1 MNLQE
6 VNTTTAQIQGNYSC
20 FDGGGC
26 VNDTVWSPY
35 KTVLDSITIALLSP
49 TCYSTIFNH
58 PYFHFSHAIMFICY
72 MLPFGSP
79 CQLVLLIRIGLA
91 GATTIMALWARS
103 LECWVVSLLWNAAS
117 AIVNIIH
124 ICVLFYQLR
133 PIKFNDEL
141 EQVYKSLFCPLKVS
155 RKQFRKI
162 ISCMKMIRP
171 LKTLEIFAEEK
182 VTRVDSLSLVLSGKL
197 VISQN
202 GNALHIVFPYQFLDS
217 PEWFGVSTDEFFQV
231 SVTAVEDSR
240 VLLWHR
246 DKLRLSIITDQFL
259 YTIFDH
265 ILGRDVVKKL
275 MQVSETMSNGHLP
288 NQWYEGEEADIINN
302 VNDEKQTVLYLKRNG
317 DGQAG
322 IETIL
327 KRELQEND
335 NACLE
340 HCPLINDQSSWYSQ
354 QTLHNVLRTLHR

>member
-1 MNLQE
+1 MTNNGSTVTAA
-6 VNTTTAQIQGNYSC
+6 VNMHDENATAQIQGNHSC
-20 FDGGGC
+20 YDGGGC
-26 VNDTVWSPY
+26 ANDTAWATNPY
-35 KTVLDSITIALLSP
+35 KAIFDSFAVVLLSP
-49 TCYSTIFNH
+49 SCFNNVFNH

-79 CQLVLLIRIGLA
+79 CQLILLIRIGLA
-91 GATTIMALWARS
+91 GATTIMALWARNVQ
-103 LECWVVSLLWNAAS
+103 CWTSLLWNTAS
-117 AIVNIIH
+117 AVVNVIYIF
-124 ICVLFYQLR
+124 VLLYQLR

-141 EQVYKSLFCPLKVS
+141 EQVYDSLFSPLKVS

-246 DKLRLSIITDQFL
+246 DKLRLSIITDKFL

-288 NQWYEGEEADIINN
+288 NQWFDGGEETEMANN
-302 VNDEKQTVLYLKRNG
+302 VIDEKQTVLYLKRNG

-327 KRELQEND
+327 KRELQGDPNGWRLSRIEEVD
-335 NACLE
+335 HE
-340 HCPLINDQSSWYSQ
+340 TP
-354 QTLHNVLRTLHR
+354 V

>member
-1 MNLQE
+1 MDLNK
-6 VNTTTAQIQGNYSC
+6 VNVTAQTRGNYSC
-20 FDGGGC
+20 YDGGGC
-26 VNDTVWSPY
+26 ANDTAMAPY
-35 KTVLDSITIALLSP
+35 SAVLDSITVAMLSQLCLP
-49 TCYSTIFNH
+49 SVFNH

-79 CQLVLLIRIGLA
+79 CQLILLIRIGLA
-91 GATTIMALWARS
+91 GATTIMALWARNVQ
-103 LECWVVSLLWNAAS
+103 CWVDSLLWNAAS
-117 AIVNIIH
+117 AVVNVVH
-124 ICVLFYQLR
+124 ILVLFYQLR

-141 EQVYKSLFCPLKVS
+141 ELVYETLFYPLKVS

-246 DKLRLSIITDQFL
+246 DKLRLSIITDKFL

-288 NQWYEGEEADIINN
+288 NQWYDGEETEMANN

-327 KRELQEND
+327 KRELQENE

-354 QTLHNVLRTLHR
+354 QTLRNVLRTLHR